1 MLKSLLIGLS
11 ESRSLRRF
19 AEQSPFG
26 KQLSDRFA
34 AGTEV
39 ETALD
44 AARRVNASGAS
55 VTIDN
60 LGENSATGEDTLAS
74 AELYHG
80 LLDAI
85 KGGDLQANVSVK
97 LTQMGL
103 DLDTNLYQDLV
114 GALVRHAALVGNFV
128 RIDMEGSRYTQ
139 RTLDV
144 VRSLH
149 QMPGNAG
156 HVGPVIQASLRRSEA
171 DVDDLLAKRIRIRLC
186 KGAYQ
191 ERADMAF
198 PDKASVD
205 ENFFALSKKLLRSG
219 VFHGIATHDD
229 RLIDKLKVFVSEEGI
244 ERKSFEF
251 QMLYGVRPQLQEQL
265 IREGWSLRIY
275 IPFGTAWYPYFMR
288 RLAERPANLAFAARS
303 IFRS

>member
-11 ESRSLRRF
+11 ESRSLRHF
-19 AEQSPFG
+19 AEQSSFG
-26 KQLSDRFA
+26 KLLSDRFA

-39 ETALD
+39 EAALE
-44 AARRVNASGAS
+44 AARRINASGAS
-55 VTIDN
+55 ATIDH
-60 LGENSATGEDTLAS
+60 LGENSATGEATLAS
-74 AELYHG
+74 AELYHE

-103 DLDTNLYQDLV
+103 DLDTNLYQELV

-139 RTLDV
+139 RTLDL
-144 VRSLH
+144 VRRLH

-156 HVGPVIQASLRRSEA
+156 HIGAVIQASLRRSEA

-191 ERADMAF
+191 ESADVAF
-198 PDKASVD
+198 PHKARVD
-205 ENFFALSKKLLRSG
+205 ENFLGLSKKLLRSG

-229 RLIDKLKVFVSEEGI
+229 RLIDKLKQYVRAEGI
-244 ERKSFEF
+244 EQESFEF

-265 IREGWSLRIY
+265 VREGWNLRIY
-275 IPFGTAWYPYFMR
+275 IPFGAAWYPYFMR
-288 RLAERPANLAFAARS
+288 RLAERPANLAFAARN